1 MWYFWEKGQFCNSLD
16 PCAIEDS
23 LCRAAPVPLWQ
34 SQCGVH
40 LTPSLGGMTLT
51 WCCLRSSALISASLL
66 LDLEFQEGEL
76 EGGWSGTEKPTT
88 QVFQIGSYQAWV
100 ELQVGDRDSRNEG
113 VIAGNMKSVEEY
125 EAKGKKEL

>member
-40 LTPSLGGMTLT
+40 LTPSLGGMTLN
-51 WCCLRSSALISASLL
+51 LVLSQVIRPYISLL
-66 LDLEFQEGEL
+66 A
-76 EGGWSGTEKPTT
+76 P
-88 QVFQIGSYQAWV
+88 
-100 ELQVGDRDSRNEG
+100 
-113 VIAGNMKSVEEY
+113 
-125 EAKGKKEL
+125 